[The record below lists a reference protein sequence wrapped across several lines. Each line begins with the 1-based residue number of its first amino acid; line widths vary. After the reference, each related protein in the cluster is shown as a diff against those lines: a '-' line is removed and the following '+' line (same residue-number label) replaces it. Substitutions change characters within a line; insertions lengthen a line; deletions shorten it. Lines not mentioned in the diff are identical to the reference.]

1 MVCSWCNFTGW
12 NFVTKVELLS
22 PPGCLKDCANPHPD
36 THAEKSNEAKLI
48 MSNGETQPQLG
59 ATSEKDWLVTLLL
72 SIFLGSLGVDR
83 FYLGSIGLGILKLIT
98 CGGAGI
104 WYIVDIVLIALEKI
118 QDGRGLVL
126 VKKK

>member
-1 MVCSWCNFTGW
+1 VVQFRRLEFCRESRIALTAF
-12 NFVTKVELLS
+12 LLQGLRQS
-22 PPGCLKDCANPHPD
+22 ATQ

-48 MSNGETQPQLG
+48 MSNGENQPQIG

-104 WYIVDIVLIALEKI
+104 WYIIDIVLIALEKI
-118 QDGRGLVL
+118 RDGRGLVL